1 MNTKEKLGKLSF
13 LKNQMIKENPNELTN
28 IEPIIVQVFK
38 DIFGIGNE
46 FFKKVDYIYNGFSLK
61 NANNI
66 EKFEAYMK
74 IIKRA
79 EIYITMEEQDV
90 TLLDNQQN
98 HVENN
103 IPSTVFLSYCWADTE
118 KANVI
123 DDYLKSHKIKVARD
137 VRDIRNWQSLK
148 EFMRGIRNQDYAVLL
163 ISDSYLKSINCMF
176 EVLEIMKEDQYAK
189 RIFPAVI
196 DSKIY
201 SVGEQIK
208 YVKYWE
214 DKTNKLKSSLT
225 TLEYTNGLA
234 LGYELK
240 QTEDIARNIAEFLKT
255 ISDMNNPSI
264 ENIEKA
270 IYNRIIKID

>member
-1 MNTKEKLGKLSF
+1 M
-13 LKNQMIKENPNELTN
+13 
-28 IEPIIVQVFK
+28 
-38 DIFGIGNE
+38 
-46 FFKKVDYIYNGFSLK
+46 DYIYNGFSLK

>member
-28 IEPIIVQVFK
+28 IEPMIVQVFK

-214 DKTNKLKSSLT
+214 DKTNKLK
-225 TLEYTNGLA
+225 
-234 LGYELK
+234 
-240 QTEDIARNIAEFLKT
+240 R
-255 ISDMNNPSI
+255 
-264 ENIEKA
+264 
-270 IYNRIIKID
+270 

>member
-28 IEPIIVQVFK
+28 IEPMIVQVFK

-176 EVLEIMKEDQYAK
+176 EVLEIMKEDNTQ
-189 RIFPAVI
+189 
-196 DSKIY
+196 S
-201 SVGEQIK
+201 G
-208 YVKYWE
+208 
-214 DKTNKLKSSLT
+214 T
-225 TLEYTNGLA
+225 
-234 LGYELK
+234 
-240 QTEDIARNIAEFLKT
+240 
-255 ISDMNNPSI
+255 
-264 ENIEKA
+264 
-270 IYNRIIKID
+270 